1 MTVAPCE
8 SFGRWHRWR
17 TLEVVADRRDARTG
31 HAIRMMRCERCGTLS
46 WRWAPVPDRS
56 SAVHEQEAPPAAP
69 ASRAAAPVPRTV
81 TG

>member
-17 TLEVVADRRDARTG
+17 TLEVVADRREARTG

-46 WRWAPVPDRS
+46 WRWAPVPDGAGVVPEDARTAGRPAG
-56 SAVHEQEAPPAAP
+56 SA
-69 ASRAAAPVPRTV
+69 PRLA
-81 TG
+81 GG